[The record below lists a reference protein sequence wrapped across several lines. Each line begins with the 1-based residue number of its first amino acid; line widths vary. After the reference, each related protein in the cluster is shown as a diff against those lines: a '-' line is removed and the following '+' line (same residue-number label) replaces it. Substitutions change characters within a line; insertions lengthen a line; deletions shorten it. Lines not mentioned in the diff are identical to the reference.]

1 MEGLIIFDLNK
12 ICMIKSKVED
22 PERQNWIKESI
33 KIVGQ
38 SKNTKEEELFPG
50 LSVTI
55 IYVSV
60 IILNS
65 PIKRYSVRLSSLKK
79 KKKRLR
85 VWKRH
90 WWCSFW
96 IFSNSFIWLDQKT
109 QIAKHKPM
117 DNIYKIPRWQAPL
130 MNYKLWSGKVKVL
143 TTGMAN
149 TDTFE

>member
-1 MEGLIIFDLNK
+1 ML
-12 ICMIKSKVED
+12 KSKVED

-65 PIKRYSVRLSSLKK
+65 PIKRYIVRLSSLKK
-79 KKKRLR
+79 KKKGYMFENNTGD
-85 VWKRH
+85 VV
-90 WWCSFW
+90 FE
-96 IFSNSFIWLDQKT
+96 FF
-109 QIAKHKPM
+109 P
-117 DNIYKIPRWQAPL
+117 IPSYEWTK
-130 MNYKLWSGKVKVL
+130 KLK
-143 TTGMAN
+143 
-149 TDTFE
+149 